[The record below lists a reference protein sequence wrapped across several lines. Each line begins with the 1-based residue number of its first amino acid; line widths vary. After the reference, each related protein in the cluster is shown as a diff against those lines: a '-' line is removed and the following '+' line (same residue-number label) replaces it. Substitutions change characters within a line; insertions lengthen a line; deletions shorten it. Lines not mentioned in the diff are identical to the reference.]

1 MIPITDNHI
10 HLDRKGKGISAAK
23 EFANAGGTHLILVSK
38 PSWTIGVDVTEPD
51 GFKPVFEE
59 TVGIAREINR
69 SDLGVTVFTVLGV
82 HPAEITRL
90 TDQVGQKHAEELMI
104 RGLET
109 AEHFVA
115 ENEAVGIKTG
125 RPHYEVSDSI
135 WAASNRIMAY
145 GMELARDVG
154 CAVQLHTETADAAA
168 IADLAAIAKK
178 SGLAP
183 EKVVKHYAP
192 PLVQVFECE
201 GIFPGVLAGKGAI
214 EMALAEGSR
223 FMMETDYIDDP
234 ERPGAVLGPKTVPR
248 RTKQLIERSG
258 EEAEV
263 VEEVFWKVHK
273 ENPEQVY
280 GIEITI

>member
-10 HLDRKGKGISAAK
+10 HLDRMGKGIVAAK

-38 PSWTIGVDVTEPD
+38 PSWTIGVQVTDPD

-59 TVGIAREINR
+59 TIGIAREINR
-69 SDLGVTVFTVLGV
+69 SGIGVTVFTVLGV

-90 TDQVGQKHAEELMI
+90 TDQVGQKRAEELMI

-109 AEHFVA
+109 AEWFVS
-115 ENEAVGIKTG
+115 ENEAIAIKTG

-135 WAASNRIMAY
+135 WDASGRIMAR
-145 GMELARDVG
+145 GMELARDAG
-154 CAVQLHTETADAAA
+154 CAVQLHTETADAAV
-168 IADLAAIAKK
+168 IADLAAIARK
-178 SGLAP
+178 SGLPP

-192 PLVQVFECE
+192 PMVKVFERE

-214 EMALAEGSR
+214 ETALAEGSR

-234 ERPGAVLGPKTVPR
+234 KRPGAVLGPKTVPR
-248 RTKQLIERSG
+248 RTKQLIERFG
-258 EEAEV
+258 
-263 VEEVFWKVHK
+263 EEVFWKVHK
-273 ENPEQVY
+273 ENLEQVY
-280 GIEITI
+280 GIEITV

>member
-10 HLDRKGKGISAAK
+10 HLDRRGKGIVAAK

-38 PSWTIGVDVTEPD
+38 PSWTLGVQVTEPD

-59 TVGIAREINR
+59 TIGIAREINR
-69 SDLGVTVFTVLGV
+69 SGIGVTVFTVLGV

-90 TDQVGQKHAEELMI
+90 TDQVGQKRAEELMI

-109 AEHFVA
+109 AEWFVS
-115 ENEAVGIKTG
+115 ENEAIAIKTG

-135 WAASNRIMAY
+135 WDASGRIMAY
-145 GMELARDVG
+145 GMELARDAG
-154 CAVQLHTETADAAA
+154 CAVQLHTETADAAV
-168 IADLAAIAKK
+168 IADLAAIARK
-178 SGLAP
+178 SGLPP

-192 PLVQVFECE
+192 PMLKVFERE

-214 EMALAEGSR
+214 ETALAEGSR
-223 FMMETDYIDDP
+223 FMMETDYIDDLK
-234 ERPGAVLGPKTVPR
+234 RPGAVLGPKTVPR
-248 RTKQLIERSG
+248 RTNQLIERFG
-258 EEAEV
+258 EEAE
-263 VEEVFWKVHK
+263 EAFWKVHK

-280 GIEITI
+280 GIEITV